1 MQHKPGFSLI
11 EIMIAVAIMAILA
24 AVLVPQF
31 TSYIRES
38 RESATNATLAAV
50 KQAITLY
57 HAKINQYPSTLRD
70 LIRKP
75 SDPRAAAKWRSSF
88 LETDDVPRDGW
99 DNEIQYRKT
108 AGGAKPYE
116 LYSYGANGPEAP
128 ANEWLKA

>member
-38 RESATNATLAAV
+38 RESATKSTLAAV

-75 SDPRAAAKWRSSF
+75 SDPRAAAKWQSSF

-99 DNEIQYRKT
+99 DNEIQYRLTK
-108 AGGAKPYE
+108 GGAKPYE
-116 LYSYGANGPEAP
+116 LYSYGPNGTEAP
-128 ANEWLKA
+128 ASEWLKA